1 MGAPK
6 KYTPEKLEKAVKRY
20 FRSISREVEVT
31 EKKPTGQRDKMGHM
45 IYEDVV
51 VLNALGKPVKVTE
64 YLVPPTVGGLS
75 EFLGIHR
82 DTWNDYCDHEKHPEF
97 SDTTTYAQGRMH
109 AYLERECLT
118 RSGKDLKGVLF
129 NLENNFGYKERM
141 ELTNDT
147 VESFLQRQLEAEG
160 SGEIGL

>member
-6 KYTPEKLEKAVKRY
+6 KYDEVRLARAVKRY
-20 FRSISREVEVT
+20 FKSITREVELT
-31 EKKPTGQRDKMGHM
+31 EKKPTGKKDKMGHM

-51 VLNALGKPVKVTE
+51 VLNGLKKPVMVTE

-82 DTWNDYCDHEKHPEF
+82 DTWNDYCNHEKHPEF
-97 SDTTTYAQGRMH
+97 SDTTTYARGRIH
-109 AYLERECLT
+109 AYLEREMLT
-118 RSGKDLKGVLF
+118 RQGKDLKGIIF
-129 NLENNFGYKERM
+129 NLENNFGYSERM

-147 VESFLQRQLEAEG
+147 VESFLQRQMEQG
-160 SGEIGL
+160 GGQQF